1 VDTLEL
7 LVGRVGRAHGVRGDV
22 VIDVRTDEPE
32 RRFAPGTAFA
42 TSRGP
47 LTVASSRWHGQRL
60 LVAFTE
66 VTSRTAAEE
75 LRGAELR
82 ITVAADLRPDDP
94 EEFYDHHLVGLKAE
108 NEAGQSLGEVSD
120 VLHLPAQDVL
130 VVRRDSRDVLV
141 PFVTD
146 IVSVVDLDAGR
157 VVIVEQPGLL
167 DDAIDDD
174 NSAER
179 TGPPSADGRSRT

>member
-1 VDTLEL
+1 M
-7 LVGRVGRAHGVRGDV
+7 RGDV

-32 RRFAPGTAFA
+32 RRFAPGTAFS

-47 LTVASSRWHGQRL
+47 LTVATSRWHGQRL

-66 VTSRTAAEE
+66 VTDRTAAEE
-75 LRGAELR
+75 LRGVELR
-82 ITVAADLRPDDP
+82 IRVAADQRPDDP
-94 EEFYDHHLVGLKAE
+94 EEFYDHHLVGLRAE
-108 NEAGQSLGEVSD
+108 NEAGQPLGEVSD

-146 IVSVVDLDAGR
+146 IVSEVDLDAGR

-167 DDAIDDD
+167 DDATEDVH
-174 NSAER
+174 SSER
-179 TGPPSADGRSRT
+179 AVGPPADGGSRT

>member
-1 VDTLEL
+1 M
-7 LVGRVGRAHGVRGDV
+7 RGDV
-22 VIDVRTDEPE
+22 IIDVRTDEPE
-32 RRFAPGTAFA
+32 RRFAPGTVFS
-42 TSRGP
+42 TGRGS
-47 LTVASSRWHGQRL
+47 LTVAMSRWHGQRL
-60 LVAFTE
+60 LVAFEE
-66 VTSRTAAEE
+66 VTARTAAEE
-75 LRGAELR
+75 LRGVELR

-94 EEFYDHHLVGLKAE
+94 EEFYDHHLVGLRAE
-108 NEAGQSLGEVSD
+108 NEAGQPLGEVSD

-130 VVRRDSRDVLV
+130 VVRRDGRDVLV

-174 NSAER
+174 DVVEPAA
-179 TGPPSADGRSRT
+179 PPSADDRSRT